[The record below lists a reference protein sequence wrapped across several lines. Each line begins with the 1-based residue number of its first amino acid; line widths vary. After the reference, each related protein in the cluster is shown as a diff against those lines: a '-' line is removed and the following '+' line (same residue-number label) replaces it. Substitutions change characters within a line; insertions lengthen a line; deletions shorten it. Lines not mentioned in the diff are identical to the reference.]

1 MTPRRLVALGAASLL
16 LSSCALLCPPDEL
29 HEEALP
35 SSRVEAPAG
44 VLEAGAAKLDI
55 TPADDV
61 FMGGFGFMRPSE
73 GVHDPIWA
81 RALAL
86 RRGDVTAVLL
96 SADLVGLHH
105 HHVEQVRDRLAARGP
120 RARASREAI
129 LVHATHNHQGPD
141 TMGLWGLPPVMSGI
155 DDDYQAFVLDALV
168 RAAEQAIAALEP
180 ARLRWGRLQAPEQGI
195 SRNKRDPELIDR
207 TVTALGLD
215 RPDGTAV
222 ATLVH
227 FACHPE
233 SLGSKNRLISAD
245 FPSGLYAETE
255 AARPGSVTVF
265 LNGPLG
271 GMVTTHEADETFEE
285 AERIGRAIGR
295 LALDALDTG
304 TDAAEQVAL
313 AAAVHPVWMPIAN
326 RRYHL
331 GASFG
336 LFGGRPF
343 EGGYTRT
350 DVQVLRVGPVVLL
363 TAPGEVLPKLGF
375 QLQGL
380 IDAPVPLVVSLGND
394 ELGYLLHEEDWGEE
408 RYGYER
414 TVSPGPLAPILV
426 RQTAREALSS
436 VGALAGEQ
444 DEDRR

>member
-1 MTPRRLVALGAASLL
+1 MRRSFAALGLVL
-16 LSSCALLCPPDEL
+16 TTSSCAFVCPPDEP

-35 SSRVEAPAG
+35 ASRVEAPAG
-44 VLEAGAAKLDI
+44 PLEAGAAKIDI
-55 TPADDV
+55 TPTDDV
-61 FMGGFGFMRPSE
+61 FMGGFGFMRPSR

-86 RRGDVTAVLL
+86 RRGDLTAVLL

-120 RARASREAI
+120 RSRAAREAV

-155 DDDYQAFVLDALV
+155 DDEYQAFVLDALV
-168 RAAEQAIAALEP
+168 RAAEQAIAALGP
-180 ARLRWGRLQAPEQGI
+180 ARLRWGRLQAPEEGI
-195 SRNKRDPELIDR
+195 SRNKRDPHLVDR

-233 SLGSKNRLISAD
+233 SLGSKNRLLSAD
-245 FPSGLYAETE
+245 FPFGLYAETE

-285 AERIGRAIGR
+285 AERIGRALGR

-304 TDAAEQVAL
+304 TDAPEAISL
-313 AAAVHPVWMPIAN
+313 AASVHPLWMPIQN
-326 RRYHL
+326 RSYHL
-331 GASFG
+331 GAFFG
-336 LFGGRPF
+336 VFGGRPF
-343 EGGYTRT
+343 DAGYTRT
-350 DVQVLRVGPVVLL
+350 DVQAVRLGPVVLL

-380 IDAPVPLVVSLGND
+380 IEAPVPLVVSLGND

-408 RYGYER
+408 RYDYER
-414 TVSPGPLAPILV
+414 TVSPGPLAPVLL
-426 RQTAREALSS
+426 RQAAREALSS
-436 VGALAGEQ
+436 VEALAGEA

>member
-1 MTPRRLVALGAASLL
+1 MSARELAVVSLL
-16 LSSCALLCPPDEL
+16 VLSTSSCAFLCPPDEP
-29 HEEALP
+29 HEETLP
-35 SSRVEAPAG
+35 SSRVEASAG
-44 VLEAGAAKLDI
+44 VLEAGAAKVDI
-55 TPADDV
+55 TPDDDV

-86 RRGDVTAVLL
+86 RRGGVTAVIL
-96 SADLVGLHH
+96 SVDVVGLHH

-120 RARASREAI
+120 TARASREAI
-129 LVHATHNHQGPD
+129 LVHATHNHSGPD
-141 TMGLWGLPPVMSGI
+141 TMGLWGLPPLVSGI
-155 DDDYQAFVLDALV
+155 DDDYQAFVLDSLV
-168 RAAEQAIAALEP
+168 RAAEQAIDALGP
-180 ARLRWGRLQAPEQGI
+180 VRLRWGRTQAPEQGI

-215 RPDGTAV
+215 RPDGTPV
-222 ATLVH
+222 ATVVH

-233 SLGSKNRLISAD
+233 SLGSKNRLLSAD
-245 FPSGLYAETE
+245 FPFGLYAETE

-271 GMVTTHEADETFEE
+271 GMVTTHEVDETFDE
-285 AERIGRAIGR
+285 AERIGRALGR
-295 LALDALDTG
+295 LALDALDLG
-304 TDAAEQVAL
+304 TDAGEQLELEAT
-313 AAAVHPVWMPIAN
+313 VHPLWMPIAN

-331 GASFG
+331 GAFFG
-336 LFGGRPF
+336 VFGGRPF
-343 EGGYTRT
+343 DDGYTRT
-350 DVQVLRVGPVVLL
+350 EVQALRVGPVVLL

-394 ELGYLLHEEDWGEE
+394 ELGYLVHEEDWEEE
-408 RYGYER
+408 RYDYER
-414 TVSPGPLAPILV
+414 TVSPGPLAPVLL
-426 RQTAREALSS
+426 RATAREALSE
-436 VGALAGEQ
+436 VGALAGEA